1 MRNLMGTIKDT
12 FEEVNEDEEV
22 GSINSS
28 LQSIPPDPNLE
39 CVTCGKVFKIGQ
51 IQNFK
56 RHSETC
62 PQ

>member
-39 CVTCGKVFKIGQ
+39 CVLCGKVFKIGQ